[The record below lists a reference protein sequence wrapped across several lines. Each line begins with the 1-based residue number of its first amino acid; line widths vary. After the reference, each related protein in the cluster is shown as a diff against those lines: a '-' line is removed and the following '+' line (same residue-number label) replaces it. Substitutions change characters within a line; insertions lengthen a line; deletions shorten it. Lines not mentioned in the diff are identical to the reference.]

1 MSIRSV
7 RKPCITHFLQHK
19 MENQMFMHK
28 QGNRLGLGLFQ
39 MSSLA
44 GLHSTIHVK
53 NDNEK

>member
-28 QGNRLGLGLFQ
+28 QGNRLGLFQ

>member
-1 MSIRSV
+1 
-7 RKPCITHFLQHK
+7 

-28 QGNRLGLGLFQ
+28 QGNRLGLFQ

-44 GLHSTIHVK
+44 GLHSTVHVK